1 MTNELIKILDTSE
14 TLFKKYGLRSVTM
27 TDLSQKLGV
36 SKKTLY
42 KYIENKHDLISK
54 MMKRYI
60 RQEQEACAQIMRDAK
75 NALDQMLQ
83 ISIYIQQQ
91 IKEVNPSMLY
101 DLQKYHRPIWEMLE
115 QFHQEYIL
123 GIAQQNLKRGV
134 DEGIYRDDINIE
146 IVARFHVSMIPIIS
160 DNDRFPLRVF
170 ATKDVHQEF
179 IKYHINGIISEK
191 GRTTL
196 KNLIQEYGIDTNII

>member
-1 MTNELIKILDTSE
+1 MTNELLKILDTSE
-14 TLFKKYGLRSVTM
+14 ALFKKYGIRSVTM
-27 TDLSQKLGV
+27 TDISQKLGV

-54 MMKRYI
+54 MMQRYI
-60 RQEQEACAQIMRDAK
+60 KQEQEACCQIMEEAK
-75 NALDQMLQ
+75 NALDQMLK
-83 ISIYIQQQ
+83 INLYVQQQ

-101 DLQKYHRPIWEMLE
+101 DLQKYHHPIWKMLE
-115 QFHQEYIL
+115 QFHQNYIL
-123 GIAQQNLKRGV
+123 GVVQQNLQQGV
-134 DEGIYRDDINIE
+134 AEGIYRADLNTE
-146 IVARFHVSMIPIIS
+146 IVAKFHVSMMPVIS
-160 DNDRFPLRVF
+160 DSERFPHQAF

-179 IKYHINGIISEK
+179 IRYHFNGIISEK